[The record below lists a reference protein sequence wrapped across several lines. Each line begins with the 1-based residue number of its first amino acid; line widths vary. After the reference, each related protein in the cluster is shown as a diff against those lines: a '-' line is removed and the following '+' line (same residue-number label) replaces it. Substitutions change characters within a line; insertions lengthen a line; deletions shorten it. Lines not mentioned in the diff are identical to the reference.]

1 MQITQVLFFVLQHI
15 IKNTVNF
22 YISSFFL
29 LISKTVINRET
40 SLIFTISLWENIVFD
55 FFGRKVESFPDI
67 QFNGLNIYMYNRGY
81 LINKVYF
88 SATRRV
94 RVNFINSIKNN
105 PFILGYS
112 TSISSPTP
120 TVIYSNLELEKS
132 SIYADNR
139 DKSGVYL
146 WKNKINGKTYIGS
159 SVNLTKRLKNYFN
172 VSYLTRLKDF
182 MVIYKALLA
191 YGYENFTLEI
201 LEYCDPA
208 YILEREQYYLDNF
221 KPEYNI
227 LKVAGSSFG
236 YKHSEE
242 VLLNMRNRVASLDAR
257 LKMSEKNHKRQAVV
271 VLDNQKG
278 VSTKFSTM
286 KEAGIFLNIS
296 TTMIG
301 KYIKSNKLFKGIY
314 SIKKDL

>member
-1 MQITQVLFFVLQHI
+1 MQFTQVLFFVLQHI
-15 IKNTVNF
+15 RKNIVNF
-22 YISSFFL
+22 SIFFFFL
-29 LISKTVINRET
+29 ISILVINVET
-40 SLIFTISLWENIVFD
+40 SLIFTISLWENIVVD
-55 FFGRKVESFPDI
+55 FFGRKVETVHL
-67 QFNGLNIYMYNRGY
+67 QFNGLNISTYNKGY

-88 SATRRV
+88 SNKI
-94 RVNFINSIKNN
+94 NFKIKNN
-105 PFILGYS
+105 PSILWYS

-120 TVIYSNLELEKS
+120 AVIYSNLESEKS

-139 DKSGVYL
+139 DKSGIYL
-146 WKNKINGKTYIGS
+146 WRNKINGKTYVGS

-172 VSYLTRLKDF
+172 ESYLTRLKDF

-208 YILEREQYYLDNF
+208 SILEREQYYLDTLNP
-221 KPEYNI
+221 KYNV

-242 VLLNMRNRVASLDAR
+242 VLLKMRNRIASLDAR

-271 VLDNQKG
+271 VIDNQTG
-278 VSTKFSTM
+278 VSTKFSAM

-301 KYIKSNKLFKGIY
+301 KYLKSNKLFKGIY

>member
-1 MQITQVLFFVLQHI
+1 MKRITQVLFFVLEHL

-22 YISSFFL
+22 LYLFFL
-29 LISKTVINRET
+29 LVSQTIVINRET
-40 SLIFTISLWENIVFD
+40 CLRFTKPLWENIVFY
-55 FFGRKVESFPDI
+55 FFGRKVELPSGI
-67 QFNGLNIYMYNRGY
+67 QFYGLNRYMYNRGY
-81 LINKVYF
+81 LINKAYF
-88 SATRRV
+88 SAQA
-94 RVNFINSIKNN
+94 NKINLIKNN
-105 PFILGYS
+105 LFILRYS
-112 TSISSPTP
+112 TCISSHTP
-120 TVIYSNLELEKS
+120 AVIYSNLESKKS

-139 DKSGVYL
+139 DKSGIYL
-146 WKNKINGKTYIGS
+146 WRNKINGKTYVGS
-159 SVNLTKRLKNYFN
+159 SVNLTKRFKNYFN
-172 VSYLTRLKDF
+172 ESYITRLKDF
-182 MVIYKALLA
+182 MIIYKALLA

-208 YILEREQYYLDNF
+208 SILEREQYYLDTL

-242 VLLNMRNRVASLDAR
+242 VLLKMRNRTASLDAR
-257 LKMSEKNHKRQAVV
+257 LKMSENNHKRQAVV
-271 VLDNQKG
+271 IIDNQKG

-301 KYIKSNKLFKGIY
+301 KYLKSNKLFKGIY
-314 SIKKDL
+314 SIKKEL